1 MYSNTGLAD
10 HSLKHHFLILI
21 CNYNHIRDSIEA
33 TNFRIGLAV
42 IDMHNGFISKG
53 SLYNHSRPNIKEYQ
67 RIIPIV
73 KELIHFCRTTN
84 IPIFYTEAVREAS
97 SIDLLTCFHRF
108 LPLARKEQLS
118 SYHNERYIRCPK
130 N

>member
-1 MYSNTGLAD
+1 MS
-10 HSLKHHFLILI
+10 
-21 CNYNHIRDSIEA
+21 RDSIEA
-33 TNFRIGLAV
+33 INFRFGLVV
-42 IDMHNGFISKG
+42 IDMQNGFVSKG
-53 SLYNHSRPNIKEYQ
+53 GSYDHLGMNIQDYQ
-67 RIIPIV
+67 KVIPKV
-73 KELIHFCRTTN
+73 KELIQFCRTKN